1 MSEKQSKQQAE
12 PQIYPPCEADEINLI
27 DYLWVIW
34 KWKWLIIAGT
44 LICAV
49 AAAVISLQMPKVYE
63 VSATIDLGVA
73 DVKEDGMF
81 TPIESAANLSAKVQ
95 EGFYNSEIRKILAPD
110 RIETSITFTPMSITG
125 TNAIKITSEWVE
137 GETDVGLKA
146 TRQLIQLISDDYE
159 KKLALRKEYYDKQ
172 IAAKRYEID
181 KLRLQQKD
189 IDNQMKFKLV
199 DVRAKKD
206 LVELEKKTLAHITER
221 KKTIASEKQIAQEN
235 KNKIAE
241 RGDAFLKGNLL
252 DRELSLPYFWGAMQQ
267 NMAYLNRLTDQIYDL
282 ESKKLEIGYKI
293 ERISSDIDKIKME
306 VERLRLVQTEELR
319 ASVSNVEALI
329 EELQSKK
336 NMLRNVAYI
345 NPPEIAPRPVKPRMK
360 QITLLAGVVALVLF
374 VLLAFFIEYLKTA
387 TNRKRVA

>member
-1 MSEKQSKQQAE
+1 MSETQPKQQAD
-12 PQIYPPCEADEINLI
+12 PQIYPPCDVDEINLL
-27 DYLWVIW
+27 DYLRVIW
-34 KWKWLIIAGT
+34 KWKWLIVVGT

-49 AAAVISLQMPKVYE
+49 AAAVISLQMPKIYE

-95 EGFYNSEIRKILAPD
+95 GGFYNSEIRKRLAPD
-110 RIETSITFTPMSITG
+110 RIETSITFTPMSITE
-125 TNAIKITSEWVE
+125 TNAIKIASEWVE
-137 GETDVGLKA
+137 GETDFGLKA
-146 TRQLIQLISDDYE
+146 TRQLIQLVSDDYE

-172 IAAKRYEID
+172 IAAKSYEID

-189 IDNQMKFKLV
+189 IDNQAKSKLV

-206 LVELEKKTLAHITER
+206 LIELKKKTLAHITER
-221 KKTIASEKQIAQEN
+221 KKTIVSEIQIAQEN

-241 RGDAFLKGNLL
+241 WMDTFLKENQL
-252 DRELSLPYFWGAMQQ
+252 DKELSLPYFWGAMQQ

-319 ASVSNVEALI
+319 ASVSNVEELI

-336 NMLRNVAYI
+336 NMLRNIAHI
-345 NPPEIAPRPVKPRMK
+345 NLPEVSQHPVKQRMK
-360 QITLLAGVVALVLF
+360 QTTLLAAAVALVLF
-374 VLLAFFIEYLKTA
+374 AFLAFFIEYIKKA
-387 TNRKRVA
+387 TNRKRVT